1 MASNQPPRP
10 NYSWMQF
17 YVLEN
22 DVRISE
28 ISKNFLKKIRK
39 HMETAYKLDK
49 KEQIKLFEEIT
60 APETSKKR
68 SKTEDS

>member
-10 NYSWMQF
+10 NYSWMQC

-22 DVRISE
+22 DVKISE
-28 ISKNFLKKIRK
+28 ISKHSLEKIRK
-39 HMETAYKLDK
+39 HMETAYKLNEN
-49 KEQIKLFEEIT
+49 EQIKLFEEIV